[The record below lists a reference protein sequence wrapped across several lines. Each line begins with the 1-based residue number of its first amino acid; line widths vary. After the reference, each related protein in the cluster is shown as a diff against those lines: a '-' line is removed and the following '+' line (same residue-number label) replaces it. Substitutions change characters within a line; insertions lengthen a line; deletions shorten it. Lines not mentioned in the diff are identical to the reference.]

1 MQETDPAAA
10 HVLSA
15 LFDQGGLIV
24 VVILVASFVALAVF
38 LAKVWSVR
46 ADRVAPAKLVKQVR
60 DLVVRRE
67 IEPAET
73 LCRMDDSP
81 LARVF
86 LSGLRHT
93 GKPREVI
100 KEFLLEIG
108 RHEALLLQR
117 GLGVL
122 EVVAVIAPLLGL
134 LGTVWGMIE
143 VFRTIEVHGVGNA
156 GALAG
161 GIGTALYTTFA
172 GLLVAIPVRVGH
184 SYLLGRVDRVVMTME
199 EEVLDL
205 LDLLADDDDGDEGD
219 TNPDLR
225 PVEDAG

>member
-1 MQETDPAAA
+1 VQETEPTTNVLAA
-10 HVLSA
+10 L
-15 LFDQGGLIV
+15 LDQGGIIV
-24 VVILVASFVALAVF
+24 LVIAVASFVALAVF

-46 ADRVAPAKLVKQVR
+46 PSRVAPAKLTKQVR
-60 DLVVRRE
+60 DLVVRGE
-67 IEPAET
+67 ISEALT

-86 LSGLRHT
+86 LSGLRHA
-93 GKPREVI
+93 GKPRDVI

-108 RHEALLLQR
+108 RHEALVLQR

-122 EVVAVIAPLLGL
+122 EVVAVISPLLGL
-134 LGTVWGMIE
+134 LGTVYGMIE

-184 SYLLGRVDRVVMTME
+184 SYLLGRVDRVVLTME

-205 LDLLADDDDGDEGD
+205 LDLLADDPQLHAEPPTDEVPAVD
-219 TNPDLR
+219 P
-225 PVEDAG
+225 AS